1 MIAKELAEFLVR
13 KLNAQGVSGS
23 MIRSLNGIFG
33 YRLQLSLKDSSS
45 PVKIDVYVKKNGRP
59 SNWQWV
65 DKNHSNPSLKVMFE
79 EIWSEALRQLSLRQ
93 ETPLSDTV
101 SSKKALPRDLP
112 LWQGRLEY
120 AEKLAKQ
127 AVAQVKYQRNR
138 ELDWSPLHDA
148 IAELAHAMDHRS
160 PNPET
165 PEGWAQLADDLVL
178 EIQSQLFKENKG
190 IDC

>member
-1 MIAKELAEFLVR
+1 MTAKKLAEFMVR
-13 KLNAQGVSGS
+13 KLDARGVSGS
-23 MIRSLNGIFG
+23 LNRPLNGIYG
-33 YRLQLSLKDSSS
+33 YRLQLSFKESSS
-45 PVKIDVYVKKNGRP
+45 PVQIDVFVKKNGRP
-59 SNWQWV
+59 SSFQWV
-65 DKNHSNPSLKVMFE
+65 GKNHSNPSLKAMFE
-79 EIWSEALRQLSLRQ
+79 EIWCEALRQQSSRQ

-101 SSKKALPRDLP
+101 SSEKALPRDLR

-127 AVAQVKYQRNR
+127 AVAQVKYHRNT
-138 ELDWSPLHDA
+138 ELDWGPLHDA

-178 EIQSQLFKENKG
+178 EVQSQLFKENKC